1 MIDIYTRKMYNIH
14 KVVIERKNTM
24 KRRLNIS
31 LDEETAEKLKEL
43 AKDSH
48 KNMSQWIT
56 DKVWETADG
65 QEKKENKSK
74 ISVDNNDKR

>member
-1 MIDIYTRKMYNIH
+1 MIDIYTRKVYNIQ

-31 LDEETAEKLKEL
+31 LDEETAAKLKEL
-43 AKDSH
+43 ADSSH

-56 DKVWETADG
+56 DKIWETA
-65 QEKKENKSK
+65 EKVK
-74 ISVDNNDKR
+74 DNRPKTDN

>member
-1 MIDIYTRKMYNIH
+1 MIDIYTRKMYNMQ

-65 QEKKENKSK
+65 QEKKRK
-74 ISVDNNDKR
+74 

>member
-1 MIDIYTRKMYNIH
+1 
-14 KVVIERKNTM
+14 M
-24 KRRLNIS
+24 KKRLNIS

-56 DKVWETADG
+56 DKVWETANG

-74 ISVDNNDKR
+74 

>member
-1 MIDIYTRKMYNIH
+1 MIDIYTRKMYNIQ

-56 DKVWETADG
+56 DKIWETADG
-65 QEKKENKSK
+65 QEKKRK
-74 ISVDNNDKR
+74 